1 MGGGRGKW
9 GIVGRNGSRVRQ
21 REEEGRGQRRDKK
34 SRPNGKGKKLNGQD
48 SLQWL
53 WERKSGAYIL
63 RNKQSHVKWGPAIYD
78 NTPIWNWV

>member
-1 MGGGRGKW
+1 MGRGRGKW

-48 SLQWL
+48 
-53 WERKSGAYIL
+53 AF
-63 RNKQSHVKWGPAIYD
+63 
-78 NTPIWNWV
+78 